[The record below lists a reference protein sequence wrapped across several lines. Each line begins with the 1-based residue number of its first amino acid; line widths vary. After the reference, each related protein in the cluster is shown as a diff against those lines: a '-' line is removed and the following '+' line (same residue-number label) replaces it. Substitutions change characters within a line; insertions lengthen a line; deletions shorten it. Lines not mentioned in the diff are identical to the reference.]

1 MWKKNLKKSWKCEYH
16 YCIRVIKDFLWKW
29 KSLSHVRLFANPWTV
44 HGILQARILEWV
56 AFLFSRESSQ
66 PRGWTQVS
74 HIAGGFFTSWA
85 TRILWNPKNTGMG
98 SLSLLQGI
106 FPTQGSIPGLQHY
119 WQILCLSHK
128 GSPRI
133 LEWVA
138 FSRESSPPSNRTRIS
153 LIAGGFFTNWAIR
166 EPLESQRGEWKSWLK
181 THHSKKR
188 RSWHLVPSL
197 HGK

>member
-1 MWKKNLKKSWKCEYH
+1 MSNICFLSPKENANKPSFQLFIFLLTSSITSKYKCHVSFYENAALRLH
-16 YCIRVIKDFLWKW
+16 
-29 KSLSHVRLFANPWTV
+29 SLSKVRSESYSVLSNSLRL
-44 HGILQARILEWV
+44 HGLYR
-56 AFLFSRESSQ
+56 
-66 PRGWTQVS
+66 
-74 HIAGGFFTSWA
+74 SW
-85 TRILWNPKNTGMG
+85 NSPGQNTGMG

-153 LIAGGFFTNWAIR
+153 LIAGGFFTN
-166 EPLESQRGEWKSWLK
+166 
-181 THHSKKR
+181 
-188 RSWHLVPSL
+188 
-197 HGK
+197 